1 MDLIIIFIGYIQEID
16 EERIHVAFDMGD
28 VKKYPLDCKDK
39 IVIDRNPLRHE
50 LVKDSS
56 VLVTL
61 ARGKEMHRGII

>member
-1 MDLIIIFIGYIQEID
+1 
-16 EERIHVAFDMGD
+16 MGD